1 MAWLRHRK
9 WSLAAELACIALLL
23 LLRAS
28 TLPGMHMPSLGG
40 DYPFWAS
47 RNDLVLEGPDAG
59 EWAINAWYTHRGQ
72 LDQVDVHRMPVWL
85 VLTGG
90 ALFFQDDVALAGHL
104 VNHGLGFVL
113 VLAMYGLG
121 RAGGG
126 PAVGLAAG
134 ALVALCDPLVIPTRR
149 YGVDAAVSAVLPIAL
164 LAALP
169 VRRVPWLAPFAGL
182 VAGFFCLVHYTA
194 IPFVIPAVLLVHWSF
209 SQGYK
214 SALATLGH
222 IAGVV
227 LALWVMS
234 RLFPLP
240 SPEVFMTS
248 VREGMG
254 EAPDGGQDGPINAVK
269 GSTNLPMVLAAMLMP
284 FWPKGVPWGLMS
296 ALPWLGVLG
305 AGLAKAPDDEPSKPL
320 ALLRTCDLPLG
331 LATLCCLAPM
341 PLLLAL
347 DAPPR
352 YATNLLPFLALL
364 IARGFASLVALPEAA
379 LRLWRPRWPRGVAA
393 VLPAL
398 LLLFT
403 AWGKGA
409 GLRAAPLPP
418 PQRPFAA
425 RELGEAMRAQLP
437 GEGGAFSELR
447 EAAAQAGRKYCPSTP
462 CPRGT
467 SERDFDGCLAIL
479 ADECGGEGP
488 IPYVAIVRDTVPLS
502 PEEVA
507 MAQWA
512 MARFGVLSSVSNAEI
527 EAHLVA
533 IPREVAE
540 AAEPAPVSGPAG
552 PAVPP
557 PAVPPPP

>member
-1 MAWLRHRK
+1 MEWLRRRK
-9 WSLAAELACIALLL
+9 WALLAELLCVALLIA
-23 LLRAS
+23 LRAS
-28 TLPGMHMPSLGG
+28 ALPAAHLPALEG
-40 DYPFWAS
+40 DYPAWAS

-72 LDQVDVHRMPVWL
+72 LNQVDVHRMPVWL
-85 VLTGG
+85 VLTAG
-90 ALFFQDDVALAGHL
+90 ALFFEDDVALAGHF

-113 VLAMYGLG
+113 VLVMYGLG

-164 LAALP
+164 LAAVP
-169 VRRVPWLAPFAGL
+169 VRRFPGLAPVAGI

-194 IPFVIPAVLLVHWSF
+194 IPYVVPAALLVHWSV
-209 SQGYK
+209 SPGYK

-222 IAGVV
+222 LAGIA
-227 LALWVMS
+227 LALWGMAE
-234 RLFPLP
+234 LFPLP
-240 SPEVFMTS
+240 TPEVFMTS

-254 EAPDGGQDGPINAVK
+254 EAPDGGQEGPINAVK
-269 GSTNLPMVLAAMLMP
+269 GSQNLPLVLATMLMP
-284 FWPKGVPWGLMS
+284 FWPDGTPWGLM
-296 ALPWLGVLG
+296 ALLPWLGVLG
-305 AGLAKAPDDEPSKPL
+305 AGLARPPEPGDPKPI

-331 LATLCCLAPM
+331 LATLACLAPM

-352 YATNLLPFLALL
+352 YSTNLLPFLALL
-364 IARGFASLVALPEAA
+364 VARGFASLLALPEAA
-379 LRLWRPRWPRGVAA
+379 LRLWRPSWPRGVAA
-393 VLPAL
+393 LAPAL
-398 LLLFT
+398 LLLWT
-403 AWGKGA
+403 AWDKGA
-409 GLRAAPLPP
+409 GLRTAPLPP

-425 RELGEAMRAQLP
+425 RELGEAMRERLP
-437 GEGGAFSELR
+437 GDGGAYAELR

-462 CPRGT
+462 CPRGGT
-467 SERDFDGCLAIL
+467 ERDFEGCLAIL

-488 IPYVAIVRDTVPLS
+488 IPYVAILRDTVALS

-512 MARFGVLSSVSNAEI
+512 IARWGSLAQVENAEI

-533 IPREVAE
+533 IPRADAE
-540 AAEPAPVSGPAG
+540 AAEPATASGPAG